1 MGGRGGSCVVII
13 IVPTH
18 PQKKRKLGGIAFL
31 RYLYRIGRERR
42 AKLPI
47 IFEDRVMAEEH
58 TVEYRSIDY
67 YSMCEKSKAK
77 IKAMQDAGFSTPYD
91 AKSTPEETEMPKMGG
106 YSVIM
111 MGK

>member
-1 MGGRGGSCVVII
+1 MEKGHS
-13 IVPTH
+13 
-18 PQKKRKLGGIAFL
+18 
-31 RYLYRIGRERR
+31 
-42 AKLPI
+42 
-47 IFEDRVMAEEH
+47 
-58 TVEYRSIDY
+58 VEYKSIDY
-67 YSMCEKSKAK
+67 YSMCQKSKDK